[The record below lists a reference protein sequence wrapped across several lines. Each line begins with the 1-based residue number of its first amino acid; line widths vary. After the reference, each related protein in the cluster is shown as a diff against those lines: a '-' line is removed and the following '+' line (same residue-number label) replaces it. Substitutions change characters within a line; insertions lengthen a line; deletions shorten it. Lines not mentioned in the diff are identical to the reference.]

1 MISVWIGDIEILL
14 AGTLVKYARVAPEC
28 YELVRDPE
36 SLAQAMRDQGHPADL
51 LIFGQRLPDTRP
63 KYSYYMEWDEIAAL
77 RITTYDNWVSKQII
91 KENRKN
97 IAKAEKKGIQVAEA
111 SYDDDFVAGIV
122 DIYNESPIRQGK
134 RFLHYQK
141 DLETVRNE
149 NGTYL
154 DRSVFIG
161 AYWDHQLIGFIKLVL
176 AEGCASTLQV
186 ISKIEHRDKKP
197 TNALLAKAVELCA
210 AKNIPYLQY
219 GGWSDGTLGDF
230 KRYNGFEKV
239 LVPIYFVPATIMGRM
254 ILKLKL
260 HHGIK
265 ELVPHRA
272 FATMKY
278 IRKKMAEFKYGS

>member
-1 MISVWIGDIEILL
+1 VSIWIDDIEVILT
-14 AGTLVKYARVAPEC
+14 GTFVTSAYVAPEC
-28 YELVRDPE
+28 YGLVHDPE
-36 SLAQAMRDQGHPADL
+36 SLAQELRKRDHPADL
-51 LIFGQRLPDTRP
+51 LIFGQRLPDTSP
-63 KYSYYMEWDEIAAL
+63 KYSHYMEWDEIAAL
-77 RITTYDNWVSKQII
+77 RITTYDNWFSKQII

-97 IAKAEKKGIQVAEA
+97 IAKAEKKGIRVAEA

-134 RFLHYQK
+134 RFQHYQK
-141 DLETVRNE
+141 DPETIRKE

-161 AYWDHQLIGFIKLVL
+161 AYWDHRLIGFIKLVL

-239 LVPIYFVPATIMGRM
+239 LVPIYFVPATIKGRM

-265 ELVPHRA
+265 QLVPDRA
-272 FATMKY
+272 FATIKN
-278 IRKKMAEFKYGS
+278 IRKRMAEFKYGS

>member
-1 MISVWIGDIEILL
+1 MSIWIDDIEVILT
-14 AGTLVKYARVAPEC
+14 GTFVTSAYVAPEC
-28 YELVRDPE
+28 YGLVDDPE
-36 SLAQAMRDQGHPADL
+36 SLAQELRKRDHPADL
-51 LIFGQRLPDTRP
+51 LIFGQRLPDTSP

-77 RITTYDNWVSKQII
+77 RITTYDNWFSKQII

-97 IAKAEKKGIQVAEA
+97 IAKAEKKGIRVAEA

-134 RFLHYQK
+134 RFQHYQK
-141 DLETVRNE
+141 DPETVRKE

-154 DRSVFIG
+154 DRSIFIG
-161 AYWDHQLIGFIKLVL
+161 AYWDHRLIGFIKLVL

-239 LVPIYFVPATIMGRM
+239 LVPIYFVPATIKGRM

-265 ELVPHRA
+265 QLVPDRA
-272 FATMKY
+272 FVTIKN
-278 IRKKMAEFKYGS
+278 IRKRMAEFKYGS